1 LLLPL
6 SGVGRSV
13 LTTPEIEKHPTHNIN
28 LEQNNE
34 GNKMSQ
40 KLKEFRNDDLATALE
55 NCQSEGYKAMFMPE
69 LADARVKGKAA
80 WDKWYSTP
88 SVRAT
93 GKTNQGN
100 AVVVYAH
107 IPNYFS
113 NPENIKS
120 ALSSLVN
127 GAGRMPQEEFQKL
140 VDAEDGKKVFVVDYD
155 KLKNSKSERIP
166 LSEAIEH
173 PQTIP
178 FLGGQE
184 RAEEY
189 LAKFKEAYNTNQIGI
204 WHCDDLNENS
214 LMGRL
219 LFVGNDDYNLNGD
232 GNLSNIGRF
241 LGVRRE
247 RVAEDGAKKI
257 KTPSLNEI
265 LKYSKN
271 FVAKASQEDF
281 EQGLRQLYQR

>member
-1 LLLPL
+1 
-6 SGVGRSV
+6 
-13 LTTPEIEKHPTHNIN
+13 
-28 LEQNNE
+28 
-34 GNKMSQ
+34 MSQ

-55 NCQSEGYKAMFMPE
+55 NCQSEGYKAMFIPE
-69 LADARVKGKAA
+69 LADARVQGKAA

-113 NPENIKS
+113 NPENIKN

-166 LSEAIEH
+166 LSEAIGH

-184 RAEEY
+184 RAENY
-189 LAKFKEAYNTNQIGI
+189 LAKFKETYNTNPIGI
-204 WHCDDLNENS
+204 WHRDDLNLKDS
-214 LMGRL
+214 PMGRL
-219 LFVGNDDYNLNGD
+219 LFVGSDGNNDLNGSSSLGND
-232 GNLSNIGRF
+232 GCF
-241 LGVRRE
+241 LGVRSG
-247 RVAEDGAKKI
+247 VAEGGVQKI
-257 KTPSLNEI
+257 KAPSLNDI

-271 FVAKASQEDF
+271 FVPKVAQDDF
-281 EQGLRQLYQR
+281 KQGLRQFYK

>member
-1 LLLPL
+1 
-6 SGVGRSV
+6 
-13 LTTPEIEKHPTHNIN
+13 
-28 LEQNNE
+28 
-34 GNKMSQ
+34 MSQ

-69 LADARVKGKAA
+69 LADARIEGKAA

-113 NPENIKS
+113 NPENIKN

-166 LSEAIEH
+166 LSEAMEH

-178 FLGGQE
+178 FLGGQDRTE
-184 RAEEY
+184 KY

-204 WHCDDLNENS
+204 WHSDDLKES
-214 LMGRL
+214 PMGRL
-219 LFVGNDDYNLNGD
+219 LFAGGGGGGSDVDGVDLLNG
-232 GNLSNIGRF
+232 SGRF
-241 LGVRRE
+241 LGVRSE
-247 RVAEDGAKKI
+247 KVCEADAQKI
-257 KTPSLNEI
+257 KAPSLNDI
-265 LKYSKN
+265 LKVSKDY
-271 FVAKASQEDF
+271 VSKASRQEF
-281 EQGLRQLYQR
+281 EQKLRQLYK